1 MTLEEFKVKA
11 MEILAG
17 QMFGDMPLFESDC
30 IDDFEVGD
38 DTGSIELESFLEEFY
53 EALND
58 E

>member
-11 MEILAG
+11 MEVLSG
-17 QMFGDMPLFESDC
+17 QMFGETPLFESDC

-38 DTGSIELESFLEEFY
+38 DTGSMELELFLEEFY

>member
-11 MEILAG
+11 MEILSG

-38 DTGSIELESFLEEFY
+38 DSGSMDLESFLKEFY